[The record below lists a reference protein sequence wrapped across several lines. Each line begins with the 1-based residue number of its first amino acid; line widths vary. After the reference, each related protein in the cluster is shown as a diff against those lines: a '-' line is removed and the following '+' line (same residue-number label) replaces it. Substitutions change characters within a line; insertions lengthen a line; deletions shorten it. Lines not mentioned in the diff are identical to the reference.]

1 MTEPRTVALIFGGR
15 SSEHSI
21 SCITAKAIMEH
32 LGNYRVV
39 PVGITEEGAWVV
51 ATPPEGE
58 LPKVTGGEEVTLS
71 LNPATRG
78 RISYL
83 DGREYATVDVIFP
96 VLHGPYGEDGTIQG
110 LFELSSI
117 PYVGSGVLASAM
129 GMDKAFSREVVAR
142 AGVPVDQRTITLY
155 ENRELSD
162 AEKETLGLPV
172 FVKPVRGGSSIGITR
187 VTRWEDYAE
196 AAELAFGYDTKII
209 IEAEVVG
216 QEVELGV
223 LEKDGEVIVSE
234 PALLLGIDETE
245 EGFYGFKTK
254 YLENTVRAQ
263 IPAPLSPEDTANL
276 KKYARACFHALECKG
291 LARVD
296 FFLTEEGPTFN
307 EINTMPGFTPI
318 SMYPQVFEHSGIDY
332 PSLLDAMIQQA
343 LRDGSHR

>member
-1 MTEPRTVALIFGGR
+1 MTEPRTVALVFGGR

-155 ENRELSD
+155 ENRELGE

-296 FFLTEEGPTFN
+296 FFFTEEGPTFN

-318 SMYPQVFEHSGIDY
+318 SMYPQVFEHGGIDY